1 MRSTHWKALWHT
13 SHAVGHLF
21 LRAAPWK
28 SGAIDAVAQCHA
40 DLGHSIPAVS
50 IWLYWVVL
58 STGFHSRPG
67 KQGYFERVLHASG
80 YNMSSAQLQVL
91 TSPPDCW
98 ILFHRKNIISSFT
111 QVLALGCESRLV
123 VSDHLGIFI
132 YLYIYMYTIGIYVY
146 IYTIVVL
153 VLVQTRLMIT
163 VSYVIY
169 TYMCAYASV
178 NMYVLIWLYP
188 FSRLDM

>member
-13 SHAVGHLF
+13 SHVVGHLF

-58 STGFHSRPG
+58 STGLHSRPG

-91 TSPPDCW
+91 PSPPDCW

-132 YLYIYMYTIGIYVY
+132 YLYIYVYNRYICIY
-146 IYTIVVL
+146 I
-153 VLVQTRLMIT
+153 R
-163 VSYVIY
+163 
-169 TYMCAYASV
+169 
-178 NMYVLIWLYP
+178 
-188 FSRLDM
+188 

>member
-1 MRSTHWKALWHT
+1 
-13 SHAVGHLF
+13 VGHLF

-58 STGFHSRPG
+58 STGLHSRPG

-91 TSPPDCW
+91 TSPPRLLDFVSPQKHHQQ
-98 ILFHRKNIISSFT
+98 FHT
-111 QVLALGCESRLV
+111 GPCTW
-123 VSDHLGIFI
+123 
-132 YLYIYMYTIGIYVY
+132 M
-146 IYTIVVL
+146 
-153 VLVQTRLMIT
+153 
-163 VSYVIY
+163 
-169 TYMCAYASV
+169 
-178 NMYVLIWLYP
+178 
-188 FSRLDM
+188 